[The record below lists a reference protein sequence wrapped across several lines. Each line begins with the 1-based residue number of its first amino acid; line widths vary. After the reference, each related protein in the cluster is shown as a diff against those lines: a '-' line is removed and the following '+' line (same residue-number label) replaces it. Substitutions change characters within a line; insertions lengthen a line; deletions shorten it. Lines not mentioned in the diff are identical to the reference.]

1 MSNERSAIHRPG
13 SLIDIQA
20 SDRAILVSLERE
32 GTDWESSLE
41 EMKALADTAGV
52 EVAGVFTQRRHRPD
66 QSLYLGS
73 GKAEE
78 LYTYIRAE
86 DANTVI
92 VNDELVPTQQRNL
105 EDAVAVRVIDR
116 TQLILDIFAQRAHTK
131 EGKLQV
137 EVAQIQYMLPRLV
150 GIGKELSDQGGAAAM
165 GGGGAR
171 GPVGARGPGET
182 KLETDRARIRRR
194 LTELR
199 RDLDEVR
206 KQRRQQRQG
215 RRKLPYPVAVLVGYT
230 SAGKSTLLNR
240 LTGSDVLVDAKL
252 FATLDP
258 TTRRVDLPEG
268 WGVLLTDTVGF
279 IRELPHSLVAAFRA
293 TLEEV
298 TEADLLLHVID
309 VSHPEWEK
317 QARAVREVLEELE
330 AGDKPVIIVLNKI
343 DKIGD
348 TYELRRQV
356 AEMENAV
363 YISAAAGDGLPQL
376 LDKMA
381 EVLSKTLVPVHLW
394 VPYQRADL
402 VAYLHERGRVL
413 QEDYLEDKIYIQAQV
428 PKDILG
434 AVKPFMIAA

>member
-182 KLETDRARIRRR
+182 QLETDRARIRRR

-293 TLEEV
+293 MDLGDPRAFYDAIVTAGFPVRPGEAGTLGELSPKPHPWLYA
-298 TEADLLLHVID
+298 EA
-309 VSHPEWEK
+309 
-317 QARAVREVLEELE
+317 ARVGLGIPFDQRHRVVGIEDSGAGVCAIRLAGFTAFGMAGGTIEASGARPLCQHYCASFDEVL
-330 AGDKPVIIVLNKI
+330 AI
-343 DKIGD
+343 
-348 TYELRRQV
+348 
-356 AEMENAV
+356 
-363 YISAAAGDGLPQL
+363 
-376 LDKMA
+376 
-381 EVLSKTLVPVHLW
+381 
-394 VPYQRADL
+394 
-402 VAYLHERGRVL
+402 LHGSV
-413 QEDYLEDKIYIQAQV
+413 
-428 PKDILG
+428 
-434 AVKPFMIAA
+434 